1 MTQLNAVI
9 QQADAEKLLDEM
21 VKGMDSILEKMK
33 PELDKVEADL
43 LKGMVTFG
51 ASQYDVEKVR
61 VWLRP
66 MMEQEVKRRIF
77 EEVTKTL

>member
-1 MTQLNAVI
+1 MTQMNAVI
-9 QQADAEKLLDEM
+9 KQADAEKLLEDM
-21 VKGMDSILEKMK
+21 VKGMDAILVKMK

-43 LKGMVTFG
+43 LKGMVFFG
-51 ASQYDVEKVR
+51 ADTADVEKVR
-61 VWLRP
+61 LWLRP